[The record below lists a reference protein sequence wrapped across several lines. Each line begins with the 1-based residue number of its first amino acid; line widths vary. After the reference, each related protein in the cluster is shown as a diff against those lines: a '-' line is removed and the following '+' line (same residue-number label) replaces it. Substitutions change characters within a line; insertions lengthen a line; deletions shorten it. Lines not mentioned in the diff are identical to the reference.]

1 MAPSVRSRVFRAFGI
16 VLKECRKT
24 ARLSQEKLADAAG
37 RDRKFI
43 WALEKGQQQP
53 TLDTQLRLARVLGIK
68 AGEMVDRT
76 ERLAIPASVRER
88 IARNSVA
95 LIPLGDETCPA
106 CKAVYTL
113 HARRLTARERRKF
126 KCTFCK
132 HQLSS
137 WLGTTTFIYAV
148 KHLPKSRDTQ

>member
-1 MAPSVRSRVFRAFGI
+1 VFARA
-16 VLKECRKT
+16 LTE
-24 ARLSQEKLADAAG
+24 ELAFAAK

-43 WALEKGQQQP
+43 WALEKGRQQP
-53 TLDTQLRLARVLGIK
+53 SLETQLLLALAIGIK
-68 AGEMVDRT
+68 AAEMLDRT
-76 ERLAIPASVRER
+76 EMLAIPASVRER
-88 IARNSVA
+88 IARNGAA
-95 LIPLGDETCPA
+95 LIPLGEETCPG

-137 WLGTTTFIYAV
+137 WAGTTTFIYAA
-148 KHLPKSRDTQ
+148 KHPPKSWDAQ